1 MFLPGRLSDFV
12 YYRIVLRLP
21 KECLK
26 YTPCLPCFNDKKC
39 QRKNKKNPAI
49 KSKKDINQ
57 SKNCKEIYILILDP
71 ADRD

>member
-1 MFLPGRLSDFV
+1 MIKSARGK
-12 YYRIVLRLP
+12 IV
-21 KECLK
+21 
-26 YTPCLPCFNDKKC
+26 
-39 QRKNKKNPAI
+39 KNPAI